1 MINSQIMKM
10 YPSIQKVITDLV
22 KFLIRSMTAIS
33 KIYDN
38 DILTFHIGLLVD
50 FELIFA
56 QYVALS

>member
-1 MINSQIMKM
+1 
-10 YPSIQKVITDLV
+10 
-22 KFLIRSMTAIS
+22 MTAIS

-38 DILTFHIGLLVD
+38 DILTFHVGLLVD